1 MARAV
6 PKIRHDRPQISRSTA
21 RREIAAVRHL
31 YRLNKELATDAAEL
45 ERKRLLRASA
55 LMAFAGLVI
64 GALTLQYWPSCSDA
78 ASPPLTILIGGAIK
92 VAGC

>member
-55 LMAFAGLVI
+55 LMAFAQVRLRSTAWKPI
-64 GALTLQYWPSCSDA
+64 GAKYPRE
-78 ASPPLTILIGGAIK
+78 PPNVRYK
-92 VAGC
+92 S